1 MKNMSEQ
8 KKPFNINKYLSNLT
22 LVKRSVEWAKNRS
35 MPGFFKVP
43 IYDVMVFVGNE
54 IKRFDV
60 VTRANSMTFSFFLSL
75 FPSLILLLSLL
86 PFFSEYFF
94 SFLPDGGK
102 DFFPTLEAQI
112 LSILPGNAGEMVF
125 DTLDDLANNRRP
137 ELLSIGFLLAL
148 YFASN
153 GMMSMMRAFEKAHT
167 ETFKKRPPLK
177 KRLVGISLTFILGGL
192 LFTSSILLILGNTLL
207 NIMDNAFDLDII
219 IELSISGLRYLT
231 IIILFYFG
239 IAFIYRYGVPTKKK
253 ISIFSPG
260 TTLAS
265 TLCIIISLVF
275 SFYVDNFNTYNKL
288 YGSIG
293 TIMAL
298 MLWIQM
304 NCIALIIG
312 FELNASIAVNRD
324 LLAKLPDEED

>member
-1 MKNMSEQ
+1 MSEK
-8 KKPFNINKYLSNLT
+8 KKPFNIYRYIGELA
-22 LVKRSVEWAKNRS
+22 LVKKLIEWAKKSS

-43 IYDVMVFVGNE
+43 IYDVVVFVGNE

-94 SFLPDGGK
+94 SFLPEGGE

-137 ELLSIGFLLAL
+137 ELLSIGFLLAM

-167 ETFKKRPPLK
+167 ETFKKRPPVK
-177 KRLVGISLTFILGGL
+177 KRIVGITLTFILFGL
-192 LFTSSILLILGNTLL
+192 LFASSILLILGNTLI
-207 NIMDNAFDLDII
+207 NIIDEAFELDFI

-239 IAFIYRYGVPTKKK
+239 IAFIYRFGVPTKKK

-265 TLCIIISLVF
+265 VLCIVISLAF

-312 FELNASIAVNRD
+312 FELNVSIAVNRD
-324 LLAKLPDEED
+324 LLAQLPDEEV

>member
-1 MKNMSEQ
+1 MAKPRKRMTFNEFLQSRKLVQ
-8 KKPFNINKYLSNLT
+8 KLIA
-22 LVKRSVEWAKNRS
+22 WAKETS
-35 MPGFFKVP
+35 LPGFFKVP
-43 IYDVMVFVGNE
+43 IYDVIVFVRNE
-54 IKRFDV
+54 IKRFDI

-75 FPSLILLLSLL
+75 FPSLILILSLL
-86 PFFSEYFF
+86 PFFSEYFL
-94 SFLPDGGK
+94 SFLPNAGQ
-102 DFFPTLEAQI
+102 DFFPTLENQL

-137 ELLSIGFLLAL
+137 ELLSIGFLLAMF
-148 YFASN
+148 FASN
-153 GMMSMMRAFEKAHT
+153 GMMSMMRAFEKANM
-167 ETFKKRPPLK
+167 ETFKKRSPIR
-177 KRLVGISLTFILGGL
+177 KRIVGIALTFILGGL
-192 LFTSSILLILGNTLL
+192 LSASSVLLILGNTFLKT
-207 NIMDNAFDLDII
+207 LDSVFEFNVLS
-219 IELSISGLRYLT
+219 ELSISSLRYLA

-239 IAFIYRYGVPTKKK
+239 IAFIYRFGVPTRRR
-253 ISIFSPG
+253 ISLFSPG

-265 TLCIIISLVF
+265 ILCIVISLAF

-304 NCIALIIG
+304 NCIALLIG

-324 LLAKLPDEED
+324 LRAVRPEEED

>member
-1 MKNMSEQ
+1 MTFNEFLQSRKLVQ
-8 KKPFNINKYLSNLT
+8 KLIA
-22 LVKRSVEWAKNRS
+22 WAKETS
-35 MPGFFKVP
+35 LPGFFKVP
-43 IYDVMVFVGNE
+43 IYDVIVFVRNE
-54 IKRFDV
+54 IKRFDI

-75 FPSLILLLSLL
+75 FPSLILILSLL
-86 PFFSEYFF
+86 PFFSEYFL
-94 SFLPDGGK
+94 SFLPNAGQ
-102 DFFPTLEAQI
+102 DFFPTLENQL

-137 ELLSIGFLLAL
+137 ELLSIGFLLAMF
-148 YFASN
+148 FASN
-153 GMMSMMRAFEKAHT
+153 GMMSMMRAFEKANM
-167 ETFKKRPPLK
+167 ETFKKRSPIR
-177 KRLVGISLTFILGGL
+177 KRIVGIALTFILGGL
-192 LFTSSILLILGNTLL
+192 LSASSVLLILGNTFLKT
-207 NIMDNAFDLDII
+207 LDTVFEFNVLS
-219 IELSISGLRYLT
+219 ELSISSLRYLA

-239 IAFIYRYGVPTKKK
+239 IAFIYRFGVPTRRR
-253 ISIFSPG
+253 ISLFSPG

-265 TLCIIISLVF
+265 ILCIVISLAF

-304 NCIALIIG
+304 NCIALLIG

-324 LLAKLPDEED
+324 LRAVRPEEED

>member
-1 MKNMSEQ
+1 MAKPRKRITYNEFLQSRKLVQ
-8 KKPFNINKYLSNLT
+8 KLNA
-22 LVKRSVEWAKNRS
+22 WAKETS
-35 MPGFFKVP
+35 LPGFFKVP
-43 IYDVMVFVGNE
+43 IYDVIVFVRNE
-54 IKRFDV
+54 IKRFDI

-75 FPSLILLLSLL
+75 FPSLILILSLL
-86 PFFSEYFF
+86 PFFSEYFL
-94 SFLPDGGK
+94 SFLPNAGQ
-102 DFFPTLEAQI
+102 DFFPTLENQL

-137 ELLSIGFLLAL
+137 ELLSIGFLLAMF
-148 YFASN
+148 FASN
-153 GMMSMMRAFEKAHT
+153 GMMSMMRAFEKANM
-167 ETFKKRPPLK
+167 ETFKKRSPIR
-177 KRLVGISLTFILGGL
+177 KRMVGIALTFILGGL
-192 LFTSSILLILGNTLL
+192 LSASSILLILGNTLL
-207 NIMDNAFDLDII
+207 KTLDTVFEFNVLS
-219 IELSISGLRYLT
+219 ELSISSLRYLA

-239 IAFIYRYGVPTKKK
+239 IAFIYRFGVPTRRR
-253 ISIFSPG
+253 ISLFSPG

-265 TLCIIISLVF
+265 ILCIVISLAF

-304 NCIALIIG
+304 NCIALLIG

-324 LLAKLPDEED
+324 LRAVRPEEED

>member
-1 MKNMSEQ
+1 MAKPRKRMTFNEFLQSRKLVQ
-8 KKPFNINKYLSNLT
+8 KLIA
-22 LVKRSVEWAKNRS
+22 WAKETS
-35 MPGFFKVP
+35 FPGFFKVP
-43 IYDVMVFVGNE
+43 IYDVIVFVRNE
-54 IKRFDV
+54 IKRFDI

-75 FPSLILLLSLL
+75 FPSLILILSLL
-86 PFFSEYFF
+86 PFFSEYFL
-94 SFLPDGGK
+94 SFLPNAGQ
-102 DFFPTLEAQI
+102 DFFPTLENQL

-137 ELLSIGFLLAL
+137 ELLSIGFLLAMF
-148 YFASN
+148 FASN
-153 GMMSMMRAFEKAHT
+153 GMMSMMRAFEKANM
-167 ETFKKRPPLK
+167 ETFKKRSPIR
-177 KRLVGISLTFILGGL
+177 KRMVGIALTFILGAL
-192 LFTSSILLILGNTLL
+192 LSASSVLLILGNTLL
-207 NIMDNAFDLDII
+207 KVLDGVFEFNVLS
-219 IELSISGLRYLT
+219 ELSISSLRYLA

-239 IAFIYRYGVPTKKK
+239 IAFIYRFGVPTRRR
-253 ISIFSPG
+253 ISLFSPG

-265 TLCIIISLVF
+265 ILCIVISLAF

-304 NCIALIIG
+304 NCIALLIG

-324 LLAKLPDEED
+324 LRAIRPEEED

>member
-1 MKNMSEQ
+1 
-8 KKPFNINKYLSNLT
+8 
-22 LVKRSVEWAKNRS
+22 
-35 MPGFFKVP
+35 
-43 IYDVMVFVGNE
+43 
-54 IKRFDV
+54 
-60 VTRANSMTFSFFLSL
+60 
-75 FPSLILLLSLL
+75 LSLL

-94 SFLPDGGK
+94 SFLPEGGE

-137 ELLSIGFLLAL
+137 ELLSIGFLLAM

-167 ETFKKRPPLK
+167 ETFKKRPPVK
-177 KRLVGISLTFILGGL
+177 KRIVGITLTFILFGL
-192 LFTSSILLILGNTLL
+192 LFASSILLILGNTLI
-207 NIMDNAFDLDII
+207 NIIDDAFELDFI

-239 IAFIYRYGVPTKKK
+239 IAFIYRFGVPTKKK

-265 TLCIIISLVF
+265 VLCIVISLAF

-324 LLAKLPDEED
+324 LLAQLPDEEV

>member
-1 MKNMSEQ
+1 MTFNEFLQSRKLVQ
-8 KKPFNINKYLSNLT
+8 KLIA
-22 LVKRSVEWAKNRS
+22 WAKETS
-35 MPGFFKVP
+35 LPGFFKVP
-43 IYDVMVFVGNE
+43 IYDVIVFVRNE
-54 IKRFDV
+54 IKRFDI

-75 FPSLILLLSLL
+75 FPSLILILSLL
-86 PFFSEYFF
+86 PFFSEYFL
-94 SFLPDGGK
+94 SFLPNAGQ
-102 DFFPTLEAQI
+102 DFFPTLENQL

-137 ELLSIGFLLAL
+137 ELLSIGFLLAMF
-148 YFASN
+148 FASN
-153 GMMSMMRAFEKAHT
+153 GMMSMMRAFEKANM
-167 ETFKKRPPLK
+167 ETFKKRSPIR
-177 KRLVGISLTFILGGL
+177 KRIVGIALTFILGGL
-192 LFTSSILLILGNTLL
+192 LSASSVLLILGNTFLKT
-207 NIMDNAFDLDII
+207 LDSVFEFNVLS
-219 IELSISGLRYLT
+219 ELSISSLRYLA

-239 IAFIYRYGVPTKKK
+239 IAFIYRFGVPTRRR
-253 ISIFSPG
+253 ISLFSPG

-265 TLCIIISLVF
+265 ILCIVISLAF

-304 NCIALIIG
+304 NCIALLIG

-324 LLAKLPDEED
+324 LRAVRPEEED

>member
-1 MKNMSEQ
+1 MAKPRKRITYNEFLQSRKLVQ
-8 KKPFNINKYLSNLT
+8 KLNA
-22 LVKRSVEWAKNRS
+22 WAKETS
-35 MPGFFKVP
+35 LPGFFKVP
-43 IYDVMVFVGNE
+43 IYDVIVFVRNE
-54 IKRFDV
+54 IKRFDI

-75 FPSLILLLSLL
+75 FPSLILILSLL
-86 PFFSEYFF
+86 PFFSEYFL
-94 SFLPDGGK
+94 SFLPNAGQ
-102 DFFPTLEAQI
+102 DFFPTLENQL

-137 ELLSIGFLLAL
+137 ELLSIGFLLAMF
-148 YFASN
+148 FASN
-153 GMMSMMRAFEKAHT
+153 GMMSMMRAFEKANM
-167 ETFKKRPPLK
+167 ETFKKRSPIR
-177 KRLVGISLTFILGGL
+177 KRMVGIALTFILGGL
-192 LFTSSILLILGNTLL
+192 LSASSILLILGNTFLKT
-207 NIMDNAFDLDII
+207 LDTVFEFNVLS
-219 IELSISGLRYLT
+219 ELSISSLRYLA

-239 IAFIYRYGVPTKKK
+239 IAFIYRFGVPTRRR
-253 ISIFSPG
+253 ISLFSPG

-265 TLCIIISLVF
+265 ILCIVISLAF

-304 NCIALIIG
+304 NCIALLIG

-324 LLAKLPDEED
+324 LRAVRPEEED

>member
-1 MKNMSEQ
+1 MSEK
-8 KKPFNINKYLSNLT
+8 KKPFNIYRYIGELALAKKLI
-22 LVKRSVEWAKNRS
+22 EWAKKSS

-43 IYDVMVFVGNE
+43 IYDVVVFVGNE

-94 SFLPDGGK
+94 SFLPDGGE
-102 DFFPTLEAQI
+102 DFFPMLEAQI
-112 LSILPGNAGEMVF
+112 LSILPGNAGKMVF

-137 ELLSIGFLLAL
+137 ELLSIGFLLAM

-167 ETFKKRPPLK
+167 ETFKKRPTVK
-177 KRLVGISLTFILGGL
+177 KRVVGITLTFILFGL
-192 LFTSSILLILGNTLL
+192 LFASSILLILGNTLI
-207 NIMDNAFDLDII
+207 NIIDEAFELDFI

-239 IAFIYRYGVPTKKK
+239 IAFIYRFGVPTKKK

-265 TLCIIISLVF
+265 VLCIVISLAF

-324 LLAKLPDEED
+324 LLAQLPDEEV

>member
-1 MKNMSEQ
+1 MSKE
-8 KKPFNINKYLSNLT
+8 KKPFNIYRYIGELA
-22 LVKRSVEWAKNRS
+22 LVKKLIEWAKKSS

-43 IYDVMVFVGNE
+43 IYDVVVFVGNE

-94 SFLPDGGK
+94 SFLPEGGE

-137 ELLSIGFLLAL
+137 ELLSIGFLLAM

-167 ETFKKRPPLK
+167 ETFKKRPPVK
-177 KRLVGISLTFILGGL
+177 KRIVGITLTFILFGL
-192 LFTSSILLILGNTLL
+192 LFASSILLILGNTLI
-207 NIMDNAFDLDII
+207 NIIDDAFELDFI

-239 IAFIYRYGVPTKKK
+239 IAFIYRFGVPTKKK

-265 TLCIIISLVF
+265 VLCIVISLAF

-324 LLAKLPDEED
+324 LLAQLPDEEV

>member
-1 MKNMSEQ
+1 MAKPRKRMTFNEFLQSRKLVQ
-8 KKPFNINKYLSNLT
+8 KLIA
-22 LVKRSVEWAKNRS
+22 WAKETS
-35 MPGFFKVP
+35 LPGFFKVP
-43 IYDVMVFVGNE
+43 IYDVIVFVRNE
-54 IKRFDV
+54 IKRFDI

-75 FPSLILLLSLL
+75 FPSLILILSLL
-86 PFFSEYFF
+86 PFFSEYFL
-94 SFLPDGGK
+94 SFLPNAGQ
-102 DFFPTLEAQI
+102 DFFPTLENQL

-137 ELLSIGFLLAL
+137 ELLSIGFLLAMF
-148 YFASN
+148 FASN
-153 GMMSMMRAFEKAHT
+153 GMMSMMRAFEKANM
-167 ETFKKRPPLK
+167 ETFKKRSPIR
-177 KRLVGISLTFILGGL
+177 KRIVGIALTFILGGL
-192 LFTSSILLILGNTLL
+192 LSASSVLLILGNTFLKT
-207 NIMDNAFDLDII
+207 LDTVFEFNVLS
-219 IELSISGLRYLT
+219 ELSISSLRYLA

-239 IAFIYRYGVPTKKK
+239 IAFIYRFGVPTRRR
-253 ISIFSPG
+253 ISLFSPG

-265 TLCIIISLVF
+265 ILCIVISLAF

-304 NCIALIIG
+304 NCIALLIG

-324 LLAKLPDEED
+324 LRAVRPEEED